1 MGCSK
6 LKEIADSVRPTMLA
20 RNTYIDTNFYDT
32 NHPNATQAVGT
43 NDPLNV
49 KGKGTGIKY
58 DTQNGGS
65 FIDINGI
72 PSVYNSGR
80 KAIFSNTYNPN
91 NTYNCTI

>member
-1 MGCSK
+1 MSCSK

-20 RNTYIDTNFYDT
+20 RNTYVDTNFYDST
-32 NHPNATQAVGT
+32 HPNATQAT
-43 NDPLNV
+43 TPTDPLNI

-65 FIDINGI
+65 YVDINGI

-80 KAIFSNTYNPN
+80 RAIFSNLYNPD